1 MFARFEFF
9 FFFFVDLGLGF
20 GSAAWASKVDI
31 ITSILHNRWGY
42 IHKAYNATQIQHH
55 NTSEHHPTTDETQTE
70 TQTTSTLLAQAA
82 DLEPV
87 P

>member
-1 MFARFEFF
+1 MIEPHIEM
-9 FFFFVDLGLGF
+9 LC
-20 GSAAWASKVDI
+20 KVDI

-42 IHKAYNATQIQHH
+42 IQEAYNATRIQHH

-82 DLEPV
+82 DLEPI